1 MSDLLSPKLIPGF
14 RGAVETWE
22 CDQMLHMNVQFYM
35 SKASASF
42 AHLQNALGLTPAR
55 IRKEKKALAFQSL
68 RIQYKSEMRM
78 GESMHGFS
86 GIRSVS
92 GDIVTGFIHLF
103 DSRKNVLSGV
113 YEFTARYT
121 DLLSGEKLSLPAHVR
136 DRAAAFVDEH
146 SDQYLPAPMKCMI
159 MPATHLD
166 HMFET
171 SRSAVDVWE
180 CDAYSNMEMQPIVG
194 RFSDAAGHV
203 MGRVGMTR
211 EMQKERNL
219 GSAALDY
226 YTEFHSPVKVATS
239 LILKSALLDRKPKN
253 FIFGHIMIN
262 ADTNKIVSNTTVLGC
277 YFDMTARKSVPL
289 PLEYMSIPEEQLL
302 RFQLA

>member
-1 MSDLLSPKLIPGF
+1 MSDLLHSKLIPGF

-42 AHLQNALGLTPAR
+42 AHLQNALGLSPAR
-55 IRKEKKALAFQSL
+55 IRDDKRALCFQSL

-78 GESMHGFS
+78 GECMHGFS

-92 GDIVTGFIHLF
+92 DDVISGFIHLF
-103 DSRKNVLSGV
+103 DSRKNILSGV
-113 YEFTARYT
+113 YEFTARYA
-121 DLLSGEKLSLPAHVR
+121 DLVSGEILPLPAFVR
-136 DRAAAFVDEH
+136 EKADALVDDH
-146 SDQYLPAPMKCMI
+146 SDQYVPAPMKCMI
-159 MPATHLD
+159 MPAKHMD

-180 CDAYSNMEMQPIVG
+180 CDADSNMEMQPIVG

-203 MGRVGMTR
+203 MGHVGMTR

-226 YTEFHSPVKVATS
+226 YTEFHSPIKVATS

-253 FIFGHIMIN
+253 FIFGHIMID

-277 YFDMTARKSVPL
+277 YFDMTARKSVLL
-289 PLEYMSIPEEQLL
+289 PPEYMNIPEEQLL
-302 RFQLA
+302 KFQL

>member
-1 MSDLLSPKLIPGF
+1 MNTICNQKLIPGF

-42 AHLQNALGLTPAR
+42 SHLQNALGLSPSR
-55 IRKEKKALAFQSL
+55 IREDKKALSFQSL
-68 RIQYKSEMRM
+68 RIQYKSEMRV
-78 GESMHGFS
+78 GERMHGYS
-86 GIRSVS
+86 GIRSVQN
-92 GDIVTGFIHLF
+92 DVITGFIHLF
-103 DSRKNVLSGV
+103 DTRKNILSGV
-113 YEFTARYT
+113 YEFTAGYA
-121 DLLSGEKLSLPAHVR
+121 DLISGEKLPLPSFVQE
-136 DRAAAFVDEH
+136 AADALTDEH
-146 SDQYLPAPMKCMI
+146 KEQYLPAPMKCMI
-159 MPATHLD
+159 MPADHLD

-171 SRSAVDVWE
+171 NRSAVDVWE
-180 CDAYSNMEMQPIVG
+180 CDAYSNMEMRPIVG

-211 EMQKERNL
+211 EMQRTRNL

-226 YTEFHSPVKVATS
+226 YTEFHNPVKVATS

-262 ADTNKIVSNTTVLGC
+262 CDTDEIVSNTTVLGC

-289 PLEYMSIPEEQLL
+289 PAEYMNIPEEQLL
-302 RFQLA
+302 KFQLA